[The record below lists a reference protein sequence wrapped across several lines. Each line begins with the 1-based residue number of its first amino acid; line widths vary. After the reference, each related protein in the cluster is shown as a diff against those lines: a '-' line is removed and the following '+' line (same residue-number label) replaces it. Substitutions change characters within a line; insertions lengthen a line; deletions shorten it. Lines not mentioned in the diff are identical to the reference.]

1 MRLRALVRVPLP
13 VLLAGALAAGCASPA
28 PRPPAPRP
36 DDVIKAAQQRLTDG
50 CLRHRGFT
58 PPRPGERPPPAAER
72 QRVAAALFGTG
83 RTELS
88 LTLPTGH
95 TVGAHTDG
103 CLAAAQRALY
113 GDQKRWFRVSTV
125 VNNLKPE
132 AAHADRPLAEVRAG
146 HRPELTQW
154 RQLRARALKN
164 AETILTADDL
174 PADGTRAPR
183 GS

>member
-1 MRLRALVRVPLP
+1 MRLRALVSVPLP
-13 VLLAGALAAGCASPA
+13 ALLACALAAGCASPA
-28 PRPPAPRP
+28 PRPPAPSP

-50 CLRHRGFT
+50 CLSRRGLT
-58 PPRPGERPPPAAER
+58 PPRPGDRPPPAAER
-72 QRVAAALFGTG
+72 ERVARALFGTG

-95 TVGAHTDG
+95 SVGAHTDG

-113 GDQKRWFRVSTV
+113 GDQKRWFQVSTV

-146 HRPELTQW
+146 HRAELAQW
-154 RQLRARALKN
+154 RQLRTRALKN
-164 AETILTADDL
+164 AEAVLSRDTPT
-174 PADGTRAPR
+174 APR